1 MTKGKYN
8 LKIKIANCLHFLTTQ
23 AFLFCFHCGEIPTL
37 APNARVAIFPVKH
50 LSLHGITFI
59 TTILEE
65 YFMIGYTPFWLI
77 TLFSKSI
84 FTLIKKNVR
93 DLVVRNNEYTRDEG
107 FLKGLW
113 RNFVS
118 TRLIF
123 CVIILASLVCF
134 PCFNSVSY
142 DFHCFQ
148 YSQGKTMFYSAQ
160 CKNGWLAASD
170 LFDMFIQWI
179 KFYYTF
185 YYYV

>member
-1 MTKGKYN
+1 MVKF
-8 LKIKIANCLHFLTTQ
+8 LHLHQTLGSQSFLSNISHSM
-23 AFLFCFHCGEIPTL
+23 ASPSSLLSWKNTL
-37 APNARVAIFPVKH
+37 WLDIL
-50 LSLHGITFI
+50 LSGLHWK
-59 TTILEE
+59 
-65 YFMIGYTPFWLI
+65 PI

-118 TRLIF
+118 TRLIS